1 VSGDVTVFCD
11 NADNFDALV
20 AYDEKL
26 LDNWVDEGGCTPDSM
41 VLTSTTKAFMAIAT
55 GFVGLGR
62 IGNVVLIEG
71 GAGALV
77 GCCARL
83 LRVVQAGNTCVP
95 VSQQHALR
103 LSRQRF
109 LVTLDELASKA
120 GLNMRAIA
128 QGGIQG
134 GQWLLVPDLPQAGV
148 IAARSLPP
156 AGAALV

>member
-1 VSGDVTVFCD
+1 MTVFGD
-11 NADNFDALV
+11 IADNFDALV

-26 LDNWVDEGGCTPDSM
+26 LDNWVDEGGYTPGSM
-41 VLTSTTKAFMAIAT
+41 VLTSTAKAFMTIAT

-62 IGNVVLIEG
+62 IGNGVLIEG

-95 VSQQHALR
+95 VSQLNALR

-109 LVTLDELASKA
+109 LDTLDELASKA
-120 GLNMRAIA
+120 GLNMQAIA

-134 GQWLLVPDLPQAGV
+134 GQRLLVPDLPQAGV
-148 IAARSLPP
+148 IAARSVPP